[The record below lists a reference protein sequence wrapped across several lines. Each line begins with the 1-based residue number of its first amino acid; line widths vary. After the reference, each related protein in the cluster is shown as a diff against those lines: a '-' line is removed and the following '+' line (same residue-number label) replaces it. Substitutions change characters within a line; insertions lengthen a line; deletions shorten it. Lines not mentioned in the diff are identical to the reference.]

1 MSIRV
6 NRRAIWA
13 ALCTGPTRNWGTT
26 LSRAHS
32 IIEGGAICTTDEVML
47 VEDNAWHRA
56 MQELR
61 NLPYGGRHVWKAREQ
76 LWRGIEKA
84 TNQGES
90 K

>member
-1 MSIRV
+1 MAQRI
-6 NRRAIWA
+6 NRDELSY
-13 ALCTGPTRNWGTT
+13 ALCSGPTRHWGAAF
-26 LSRAHS
+26 SRAQRL
-32 IIEGGAICTTDEVML
+32 IDEGTICVMDNIML
-47 VEDNAWHRA
+47 VTDTAWRSA

-76 LWRGIEKA
+76 LWRGIAKA

>member
-1 MSIRV
+1 MALQV
-6 NRRAIWA
+6 NRNELRW
-13 ALCTGPTRNWGTT
+13 ALCSGPTRHWGAT
-26 LSRAHS
+26 LSRAQRL
-32 IIEGGAICTTDEVML
+32 IDEGTICVLGNTML
-47 VEDNAWHRA
+47 VTDNAWNDA

-76 LWRGIEKA
+76 LWRGIDKA

>member
-6 NRRAIWA
+6 NRRELRY
-13 ALCTGPTRNWGTT
+13 ALCSGPTRHWSAT
-26 LSRAHS
+26 LHRAEH

-47 VEDNAWHRA
+47 VEDNAWHAA

-61 NLPYGGRHVWKAREQ
+61 NLPYGGRHVWKARAD

>member
-6 NRRAIWA
+6 NRRELRY
-13 ALCTGPTRNWGTT
+13 ALCSGPTRHWGVT
-26 LSRAHS
+26 LSRAEY
-32 IIEGGAICTTDEVML
+32 IINKGAICTTDEVMI
-47 VEDNAWHRA
+47 VENKAWHEA

-76 LWRGIEKA
+76 LWSAIAKA
-84 TNQGES
+84 T